1 MDELISLALKA
12 LEEKKAQAGQA
23 QQAEA
28 PAERYRRILDDLR
41 ARSAA
46 PPFGAPSAVSPQQPA
61 TTEPVLSRVEGPPR
75 PAPPP
80 PPEPVLSKVEG
91 PGPKRGP
98 LHGLFEGGNS
108 LLRAVVAAEL
118 LDRPLALRE
127 SAHWQKR

>member
-12 LEEKKAQAGQA
+12 LEEKKAAQAGQP
-23 QQAEA
+23 QAVETS
-28 PAERYRRILDDLR
+28 AERYRRILDDLR
-41 ARSAA
+41 VRGAA
-46 PPFGAPSAVSPQQPA
+46 PPFGGPSAAPPQQPA
-61 TTEPVLSRVEGPPR
+61 PTEPVLSRVEGLAK

-80 PPEPVLSKVEG
+80 PAPPEPVERRPLQH
-91 PGPKRGP
+91 GP

-127 SAHWQKR
+127 NAYWQKR

>member
-12 LEEKKAQAGQA
+12 LEEKKAQAGPA
-23 QQAEA
+23 QPPETS
-28 PAERYRRILDDLR
+28 AERYRRILDDLR

-46 PPFGAPSAVSPQQPA
+46 PPFGAPSAAPPQQPA
-61 TTEPVLSRVEGPPR
+61 PPPKPA

-80 PPEPVLSKVEG
+80 PPPAPVLSKVEG
-91 PGPKRGP
+91 PPASQHGP
-98 LHGLFEGGNS
+98 LRGLFEGGNS

-127 SAHWQKR
+127 NAYWQKR

>member
-46 PPFGAPSAVSPQQPA
+46 PPFGAPSVVSPQQPA
-61 TTEPVLSRVEGPPR
+61 PTPPPR
-75 PAPPP
+75 PAPPPPP

-91 PGPKRGP
+91 AGPKHGP